1 MRNGALFIAL
11 AAFALPQQT
20 QAADLMAI
28 YRAAQANDPVFAAA
42 QATRL
47 AGQEKLSQGRAA
59 LMPNVNLTANSTFV
73 DFNTEYSGAS
83 RTLRYNTSGYGINL
97 TQPLLRQQNWLTYS
111 ASELQVAVSELQFR
125 LSGQELIL
133 RVAQA
138 YFDVLMAQDNTAL
151 AQAQK
156 KAITEQLEQAKRDFE
171 VGTTTITDTY
181 EAQARFDLMNFQEI
195 SALGNLE
202 IKRRALQQIV
212 NTSTDELR
220 PLGKE
225 FSLSP
230 PQPSST
236 EKWVEEA
243 QQNNVQVMAAE
254 TAVKLAEKEV
264 TRNLGNHLPTL
275 DLVASFSQNSANG
288 GVFTGTG
295 FDAADTTNKSIGL
308 QFNLPL
314 FQGGATQSKWREA
327 DAGRENAKHDL
338 ENARRGTALQVR
350 QSYLGVVNAIA
361 QVQALQQALISSES
375 LLEASKLG
383 HAVGVRTNLDV
394 LNAQQQQFST
404 QRDLLQAKYN
414 YLMSHLRLKAAVG
427 SLSEDDLSNVNRSL
441 Y

>member
-1 MRNGALFIAL
+1 
-11 AAFALPQQT
+11 
-20 QAADLMAI
+20 
-28 YRAAQANDPVFAAA
+28 
-42 QATRL
+42 
-47 AGQEKLSQGRAA
+47 
-59 LMPNVNLTANSTFV
+59 
-73 DFNTEYSGAS
+73 
-83 RTLRYNTSGYGINL
+83 
-97 TQPLLRQQNWLTYS
+97 
-111 ASELQVAVSELQFR
+111 R